1 MRVIAGEFKGRKLE
15 APPSD
20 SKFARPTGDRVKE
33 AIFSI
38 LTYDIFDA
46 VVADFFS
53 GTGSLGIEAISRGAR
68 HCYFVDSS
76 LESVRL
82 IKRNISHCKAD
93 SRSTVFHI
101 DFNKSANI
109 IREKVDLVLADP
121 PYECGYIK
129 ELLTYL
135 VAKRC
140 ELLNPEALIVIEHS
154 AYEDLP
160 ILPELELLKTR
171 KYGKTRV
178 SVFQLV

>member
-1 MRVIAGEFKGRKLE
+1 MRVISGEFKGRKLE

-20 SKFARPTGDRVKE
+20 SKFARPTADRVKE
-33 AIFSI
+33 AVFSI

-82 IKRNISHCKAD
+82 IKRNISHCNAD
-93 SRSTVFHI
+93 SRSTVFHL
-101 DFNKSANI
+101 DFNKSANMI
-109 IREKVDLVLADP
+109 KEKPDVILADP
-121 PYECGYIK
+121 PYECGYLK
-129 ELLTYL
+129 ELLAYL

-140 ELLNPEALIVIEHS
+140 ELLKPESLIVIEHS
-154 AYEDLP
+154 MYEDLP
-160 ILPELELLKTR
+160 TIPEVKLLKTR
-171 KYGKTRV
+171 KYGKTCV
-178 SVFQLV
+178 SIFQLN